1 MNMVNWLSAEEDL
14 LSIRPKPPEAQHLDL
29 TQAQMRKILILGV
42 IGVPI
47 LIIFAGVSVWWQR
60 RR

>member
-1 MNMVNWLSAEEDL
+1 MVNWLSAEEDM
-14 LSIRPKPPEAQHLDL
+14 LSIRPKPLEAQHLDL
-29 TQAQMRKILILGV
+29 TQAQIRKILILGV